1 MFSSKMFSVG
11 SICLLFALLLFGC
24 FVGGVNAQDPT
35 PTPSLSATVDVGGI
49 VGVGSLF
56 LLFGVLVLVVWVL
69 AVVRGSVGM
78 CALSSGLWIAFGFG
92 LMIVGEPGNGFVV
105 GFTYISFLLGIV
117 MAVSMFW
124 EIYRMTVKKR
134 SVEGGIFA

>member
-1 MFSSKMFSVG
+1 M
-11 SICLLFALLLFGC
+11 
-24 FVGGVNAQDPT
+24 
-35 PTPSLSATVDVGGI
+35 
-49 VGVGSLF
+49 
-56 LLFGVLVLVVWVL
+56 L

-78 CALSSGLWIAFGFG
+78 FALSSGLWIAFGFG

-105 GFTYISFLLGIV
+105 GFTYVSFLLGIV